1 MRKVENFI
9 FVLFSIVASFICL
22 YNIYNDEEKIKSDVI
37 GSINKDISL
46 ISEYA
51 RNLSINFDKSGTV
64 KLNALYKGAHG
75 ESNPNEFNY
84 NFKMNNGII
93 TLENEQGF
101 VNYDLSKI
109 YNLVNTFSSIKSFAK
124 ELIVDKNVKYSKTT
138 YKVDQY
144 LINEI
149 YNTNFSEVLIE
160 VNTTGFIKK
169 VKEYVIV
176 LDDYKIST
184 RKNKI
189 VIQGKDNKITL
200 TTSNKG
206 YSLNINDKLKV
217 NVIDFYQY
225 NIFINGTS
233 LFMEL
238 TDNNFYLNA
247 LTTHAIYNALEIT
260 GTYDNVSISKT
271 QEAKKEENPI
281 NRYFNEVDFGIWE

>member
-1 MRKVENFI
+1 MKKVENFI
-9 FVLFSIVASFICL
+9 FVLFSIVVSFICL

-37 GSINKDISL
+37 DSINKNISL

-51 RNLSINFDKSGTV
+51 RNLNINFDKSGTV

-84 NFKMNNGII
+84 NFKMDNGII

-109 YNLVNTFSSIKSFAK
+109 YNLINTFSGIKSFAK
-124 ELIVDKNVKYSKTT
+124 ELIVDEDMKYSKTT

-206 YSLNINDKLKV
+206 YSLNINDKLRV

-238 TDNNFYLNA
+238 TDNNFYLTA

-281 NRYFNEVDFGIWE
+281 NRYFNEVDFDIWG

>member
-1 MRKVENFI
+1 MKKVENCI

-22 YNIYNDEEKIKSDVI
+22 YNIYNDEERIKSDVI
-37 GSINKDISL
+37 DSINKNISL

-84 NFKMNNGII
+84 NFKMDNGII

-124 ELIVDKNVKYSKTT
+124 EL
-138 YKVDQY
+138 
-144 LINEI
+144 
-149 YNTNFSEVLIE
+149 LIE
-160 VNTTGFIKK
+160 VKTTGFIQK

-271 QEAKKEENPI
+271 QEAKKEENPV